1 MTDASYMDMLD
12 RVEVASNADY
22 CLNCGKIID
31 GDKANPYVQ
40 GEPYCLSCL
49 REEPSD
55 TEQKLAFTR
64 INLDELVASIHSLD
78 TAHDFVGQEQVCRS
92 ILRAAIALCRAYRA
106 RWPERAK
113 LLKEASVSADVVDL
127 RGHLRASRT

>member
-1 MTDASYMDMLD
+1 MTLIFDDSMARLAQEA
-12 RVEVASNADY
+12 VEGAINADY

-31 GDKANPYVQ
+31 ADKADPYVQ

-49 REEPSD
+49 REAPSD

-64 INLDELVASIHSLD
+64 IGLDDLVTSIHSLD
-78 TAHDFVGQEQVCRS
+78 TAHEFIGQEQVCRS
-92 ILRAAIALCRAYRA
+92 ILRAAIALCRAYHA

-113 LLKEASVSADVVDL
+113 LLRDNVVDL
-127 RGHLRASRT
+127 RTIRRGA